1 MFCSVFT
8 PDLLIQPTNLYI
20 SFLFPSVFFLPY
32 PPFDHRLSSC
42 CLWSRNSSKGT
53 KENNLNPFPADL
65 AFIIVI
71 KINIYEV
78 MMSCNTLDIY
88 CDQKEVSRLNLR
100 LAPRGVPSPLRPI
113 IFERKAFKVFS
124 SNWYDLNAL
133 LPCRDGE
140 VWKGMRQTEEH
151 IMKQNKKTK
160 NRNRNR
166 KKGSSFCALHDSA
179 LRKKNKGA
187 EIHCSGSTDVGT
199 LCNI

>member
-1 MFCSVFT
+1 
-8 PDLLIQPTNLYI
+8 
-20 SFLFPSVFFLPY
+20 
-32 PPFDHRLSSC
+32 
-42 CLWSRNSSKGT
+42 
-53 KENNLNPFPADL
+53 
-65 AFIIVI
+65 
-71 KINIYEV
+71 

-160 NRNRNR
+160 NRNRKKALLFVPCMTALWERRTRELRSTAVVALMLAHYVTFNCTIIQWR
-166 KKGSSFCALHDSA
+166 KERMACAALSARLLQPWKPINDPVQFSKWAGPPFSPPPRNGSLA
-179 LRKKNKGA
+179 
-187 EIHCSGSTDVGT
+187 
-199 LCNI
+199 CNIIRNTLGYHLIYLQCAHMTNLARM